1 MMSFSTSLILA
12 SSSSARRM
20 LLENAGLTVQAR
32 PVYLDEETLQRSCE
46 TQGYTLSQTAIALAD
61 AKANLATRDLGFDN
75 LTVAADQILDL
86 NGVAFA
92 KPGSV
97 DEAAEHLR
105 RLRGRTHVL
114 RTAVVLYKGGEKV
127 WEHLASPHLT
137 MRDFSEAF
145 LQSYLECEGTAI
157 LSCVGAYRLEGPGI
171 QLFSAV
177 EGAQDAV
184 MGLPLLPLLEE
195 LRRLG
200 AIVS

>member
-12 SSSSARRM
+12 SGSSARRM
-20 LLENAGLTVQAR
+20 LLENAGLTVRAR
-32 PVYLDEETLQRSCE
+32 PVDLDEEALRRSCKA
-46 TQGYTLSQTAIALAD
+46 QGHTLSQTAIALAD
-61 AKANLATRDLGFDN
+61 AKANLATRDVGFND

-86 NGVAFA
+86 DGVAFA

-105 RLRGRTHVL
+105 RLRGQTHVL
-114 RTAVVLYKGGEKV
+114 RTAVVLYNGGEKV
-127 WEHLASPHLT
+127 WEYLASPHLT

-145 LQSYLECEGTAI
+145 LQAYLEREGAAI

-195 LRRLG
+195 LRVLG
-200 AIVS
+200 AIAA

>member
-12 SSSSARRM
+12 SGSSARRM
-20 LLENAGLTVQAR
+20 LLENAGLTVRAR
-32 PVYLDEETLQRSCE
+32 PVDLDEEALRRSCE
-46 TQGYTLSQTAIALAD
+46 AQGHTLSKTAIALAD
-61 AKANLATRDLGFDN
+61 AKANLATRDVGFDD

-86 NGVAFA
+86 GGVAFA

-145 LQSYLECEGTAI
+145 LHAYLEREGTAI

-200 AIVS
+200 AIAG

>member
-12 SSSSARRM
+12 SGSSARRM
-20 LLENAGLTVQAR
+20 LLENAGLAVQAR
-32 PVYLDEETLQRSCE
+32 PVDLDEEALRRSCE
-46 TQGYTLSQTAIALAD
+46 EQGHTLSQTAIALAD
-61 AKANLATRDLGFDN
+61 AKANLATRDVGFDE

-86 NGVAFA
+86 DGVAFA

-97 DEAAEHLR
+97 AEAAEHLR

-127 WEHLASPHLT
+127 WEHLASPRLT
-137 MRDFSEAF
+137 MRDFSDDF
-145 LQSYLECEGTAI
+145 LKAYLEREGPAI

-171 QLFSAV
+171 QLFSTV

-195 LRRLG
+195 LRELKVL
-200 AIVS
+200 AA

>member
-12 SSSSARRM
+12 SGSSARRI

-32 PVYLDEETLQRSCE
+32 PVDLDEEALRRSCE
-46 TQGYTLSQTAIALAD
+46 AQGQTLSQTAIALAD
-61 AKANLATRDLGFDN
+61 AKANLATRDLGFED

-86 NGVAFA
+86 DGVAFA

-97 DEAAEHLR
+97 AEAGEHLR

-114 RTAVVLYKGGEKV
+114 RTAVVLYKGGEKI
-127 WEHLASPHLT
+127 WEHLASPRLT
-137 MRDFSEAF
+137 MRAFSEAF
-145 LQSYLECEGTAI
+145 LEAYLEREGAAI

-184 MGLPLLPLLEE
+184 LGLPLLPLLEE
-195 LRRLG
+195 LRRLK
-200 AIVS
+200 AISA

>member
-12 SSSSARRM
+12 SGSSARRM
-20 LLENAGLTVQAR
+20 LLENAGLAVQAR
-32 PVYLDEETLQRSCE
+32 PVDLDEEALRRSCE
-46 TQGYTLSQTAIALAD
+46 EQGHTLSQTAIALAD
-61 AKANLATRDLGFDN
+61 AKANLATRDVGFDE

-86 NGVAFA
+86 DGVAFS

-97 DEAAEHLR
+97 AEAAEHLR

-114 RTAVVLYKGGEKV
+114 RTAVVLYKGSEKV
-127 WEHLASPHLT
+127 WEHLALPRLT
-137 MRDFSEAF
+137 MRDFSDDF
-145 LQSYLECEGTAI
+145 LKAYLEREGLAI

-195 LRRLG
+195 LRELKVL
-200 AIVS
+200 AA